1 MRRVIPEGTY
11 PTAGMSPQERLH
23 YYTTTGAIERGEKVA
38 IIGIPAPSPDTTTTS
53 PEAQP

>member
-1 MRRVIPEGTY
+1 MRRVIPEGAY

-23 YYTTTGAIERGEKVA
+23 YYTTGAIERGEKVA

-53 PEAQP
+53 PEAAP